1 MKKLI
6 NSIVL
11 ITVYFLVY
19 YNQQAL
25 AQNNIRNE
33 LIRSAFNQK
42 GEIGFKIDNYCNL
55 ENSPQFNISMT
66 PQVLF
71 YGNSAGTYTLSDGG
85 YIAGTNSYKDRG
97 KYQRFD
103 YTGSANLIE
112 VRIYFSRKTKTG
124 TADNFNLVIKEVGTS
139 GAPGNTLYTKT
150 YTTDVIDIS
159 QPGVVYNTFTINP
172 TINVNNAFFAGIEW
186 DPNIDDKFCIDADA
200 VGEGNQQKRAW
211 EKWEDGTFH
220 DMYTA
225 WKSGTTYW
233 DADLWIAAVIEP
245 VATPVA
251 PVSLSPANN
260 STSVSTSPTLTWNA
274 STGATSYQLQVSAN
288 SGFTTTIFNQ
298 SNITGTSQQVTG
310 LSNNST
316 YYWRVNASNASGT
329 SAWSSPVWNFTTIAG
344 AAPSAPT
351 LASPA
356 NGATGVSTTPTLNW
370 FASTGAT
377 SYQLQVSTNSGFTTT
392 IFNQSNI
399 TGTSQQVTGLSNNT
413 TYYWRVN
420 ASNTNGTSAWSSPV
434 WSFTT
439 QQTSLPDLTLV
450 TPNGWSGPIVVS
462 HVTGTTVD
470 GAVDNKHD
478 LYIDFAVKNNN
489 EVAAINLTF
498 YNALYIDGNE
508 VQRWAVSPPV
518 NPNEVVLI
526 YDYNIGKLTAGTHT
540 IKVVADVT
548 NTILESNETNNM
560 DTKTITLVGIND
572 WLLNN
577 IPDKY
582 RLAQNY
588 PNPFNPTTNIEY
600 SIPEAGLVILKVYDL
615 LGREISTLVNK
626 EQQPGNYNITFDAK
640 GIDSGIYIYT
650 LNGGGKIFSKIMVL
664 VK

>member
-310 LSNNST
+310 LSNN
-316 YYWRVNASNASGT
+316 
-329 SAWSSPVWNFTTIAG
+329 
-344 AAPSAPT
+344 
-351 LASPA
+351 
-356 NGATGVSTTPTLNW
+356 
-370 FASTGAT
+370 
-377 SYQLQVSTNSGFTTT
+377 
-392 IFNQSNI
+392 
-399 TGTSQQVTGLSNNT
+399 T